1 MSKKPSW
8 YPENPFFK
16 KARAYLELEDYRAL
30 RYYNEIGIYWNEG
43 AEALYEAVKKLPVVN
58 GITFISDKEGWL
70 PHSEYEKK
78 REEAASRKLWGFVS
92 HFSENDRH
100 WRAGMNEVLDKIRHL
115 PSAKKVENGIQVCLQ

>member
-16 KARAYLELEDYRAL
+16 KARAYLELEDYGADHH
-30 RYYNEIGIYWNEG
+30 YTEIGIYWSEG

-58 GITFISDKEGWL
+58 GITFIPDKEDWL

-78 REEAASRKLWGFVS
+78 REEAASRNLWGFAGS
-92 HFSENDRH
+92 FSENDSH
-100 WRAGMNEVLDKIRHL
+100 WRAGRDEILDKIRHL
-115 PSAKKVENGIQVCLQ
+115 PSAKKVKGGIRVSI